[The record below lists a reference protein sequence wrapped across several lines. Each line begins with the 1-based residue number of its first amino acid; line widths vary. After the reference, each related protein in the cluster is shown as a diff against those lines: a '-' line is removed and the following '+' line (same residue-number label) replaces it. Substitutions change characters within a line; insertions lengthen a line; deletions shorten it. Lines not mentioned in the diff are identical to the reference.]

1 MAKAFSA
8 NFGSE
13 NLMIDPAV
21 MSNEQLEAA
30 LGDVAVKLAEAREAG
45 GKIAELEGRQWRLQF
60 EQRYRR
66 EDRG

>member
-1 MAKAFSA
+1 MMQPSH
-8 NFGSE
+8 N
-13 NLMIDPAV
+13 PAT

-30 LGDVAVKLAEAREAG
+30 PGDVAVKLAEAREAG
-45 GKIAELEGRQWRLQF
+45 GKIAELEGRRWRLQF